1 MLPDIAS
8 SMSASLGCELHASNA
23 DADMIWPDWQ

>member
-1 MLPDIAS
+1 MFPAMAA
-8 SMSASLGCELHASNA
+8 SMSESLGFGVVASNA